1 MRKKI
6 LFIALALVMMVSLS
20 FAGCSGSG
28 GGAESGGDSAAE
40 GTGDEATTAAEDDAT
55 SDTGG
60 AEKYKFGVVV
70 QAISGDFTNSFIKGA
85 EDAAKLIGC
94 EVEVTGPEEQKIDQE
109 VSIVE
114 TMLESDI
121 DGIAVVAGDK
131 EGFRSSVD
139 LAESKGIPFVTFNMD
154 DGDPNDPGMKHPGY
168 GIGYAGAVEYN
179 FAYLFAEKF
188 FNDIAPDVKNYLI
201 ATADP
206 ALPVCVE
213 RATAIRDVA
222 KAKGIK
228 ELETVPIGYD
238 FNEGYSAVE
247 NALTA
252 NPDVEAIVGTDH
264 FSQSIANVVGDQGL
278 GDKIK
283 VGCFD
288 PLPGTIARLETGDC
302 DLIADQNPY
311 LMAYYSIINLYS
323 LKTNGS
329 CAYNI
334 DTGAFMWT
342 QDLIEDL
349 KVKYDYK
356 G

>member
-1 MRKKI
+1 MKKRI
-6 LFIALALVMMVSLS
+6 LFITLALVMVVSLS
-20 FAGCSGSG
+20 FAGCNN
-28 GGAESGGDSAAE
+28 SGGDTGGDAATEETGE
-40 GTGDEATTAAEDDAT
+40 GSGDEGATPATEEGAA
-55 SDTGG
+55 GG
-60 AEKYKFGVVV
+60 ESYKFGVVV

-85 EDAAKLIGC
+85 EDAAKLLGC

-154 DGDPNDPGMKHPGY
+154 DGDPDEPGMKHPGY

-179 FAYLFAEKF
+179 FAHLFAEKF

-311 LMAYYSIINLYS
+311 LMAYYSVINLYS
-323 LKTNGS
+323 LKTNGA